1 MQQLEHSVVCAC
13 TEMYWHVVI
22 NCTQLATAHNVL
34 WQCVALEKEMEEEH
48 WKRPDGQWTGAMQVH
63 VHSPLGVCMPDG
75 IALKIIT
82 I

>member
-22 NCTQLATAHNVL
+22 NCTQLATAHNV
-34 WQCVALEKEMEEEH
+34 WQCVTGEGNGGGTLE
-48 WKRPDGQWTGAMQVH
+48 RPDGQWTGAMQVH